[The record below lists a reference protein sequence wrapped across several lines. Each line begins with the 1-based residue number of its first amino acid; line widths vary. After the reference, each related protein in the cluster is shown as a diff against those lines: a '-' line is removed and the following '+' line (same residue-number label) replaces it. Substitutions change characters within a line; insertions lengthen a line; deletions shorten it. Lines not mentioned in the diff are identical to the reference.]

1 MDLKALEIRASELRT
16 EINELAT
23 ADDADAAQLDKLRNE
38 YGTVEARMRA
48 LKTISESQPTP
59 TNDDRETREFGEL
72 ESRASVGSII
82 DATIA
87 GRLTDGAEAELQT
100 ELGLNANQI
109 PLALIETRA
118 ATPAPSDVG
127 RNQAPILDAVFPNG
141 AAAFLG
147 VSQPTVA
154 AGESVYP
161 VMTTATA
168 ASDYDEAASVDDT
181 VGAFETT
188 VLKPRRIQA
197 SFSYSR
203 EDRALFAGMEDA
215 LRRNLSDSLSAGLD
229 KYVLIKADTGLFDHG
244 TDPADAS
251 SETTYA
257 GYRAAIMGRV
267 DGIYASRASDV
278 KLLVNAATYQH
289 MDTEFR
295 NNNGS
300 DESALEAVMRLSG
313 GVRVSG
319 HAPAAASKVSDAVTF
334 RGPGGAAVAP
344 IWNGVT
350 IIDDQIT
357 GAATGTLKL
366 TAVMLGNFAVLRADQ
381 YVRLSFK
388 SA

>member
-1 MDLKALEIRASELRT
+1 MLKQLEIRASELRT
-16 EINELAT
+16 EINDMAT
-23 ADDADAAQLDKLRNE
+23 GGDADAGKLDELRAE
-38 YGTVEARMRA
+38 YNTTETRIRA
-48 LKTISESQPTP
+48 LKTIADSAPTP
-59 TNDDRETREFGEL
+59 IDSPETRALAEL
-72 ESRASVGSII
+72 ENRASVGSII

-87 GRLTDGAEAELQT
+87 GRLTDGATAELQA

-127 RNQAPILDAVFPNG
+127 RNQAPILQAVFPNG

-147 VSQPTVA
+147 VAQPTVA
-154 AGESVYP
+154 AGESVFP

-203 EDRALFAGMEDA
+203 EDRALFASMEDA

-229 KYVLIKADTGLFDHG
+229 KYVLTKAAKGLFDHG
-244 TDPADAS
+244 SDPTAAS
-251 SETTYA
+251 NETTYT
-257 GYRAAIMGRV
+257 GYRSAIMSRV
-267 DGIYASRASDV
+267 DGIYASRAADV
-278 KLLVNAATYQH
+278 KLLVNPATYQH
-289 MDTEFR
+289 MDTKFR
-295 NNNGS
+295 NANGS

-313 GVRVSG
+313 GIRVSG

-334 RGPGGAAVAP
+334 RGPSGAAVAP
-344 IWNGVT
+344 IWDGLT

-357 GAATGTLKL
+357 GAATGTLKM
-366 TAVMLGNFAVLRADQ
+366 TAVMLANFAVLRADQ